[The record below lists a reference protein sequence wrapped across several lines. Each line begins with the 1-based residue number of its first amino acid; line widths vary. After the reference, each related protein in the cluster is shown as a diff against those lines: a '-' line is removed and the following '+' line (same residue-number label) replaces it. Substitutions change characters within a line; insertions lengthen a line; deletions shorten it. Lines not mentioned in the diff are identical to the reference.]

1 MERTRKQQRA
11 IFEMEDTTLDM
22 TKAALDLFNNILH
35 AEQDG
40 KSDGELLNIVKLTSA
55 FIGDGCI
62 DSLVK
67 NIKRFDLVYKD

>member
-1 MERTRKQQRA
+1 MERTRKQQRE
-11 IFEMEDTTLDM
+11 IFEMEDTTLDAI
-22 TKAALDLFNNILH
+22 KAALGLFNKILH

-40 KSDGELLNIVKLTSA
+40 KSDGELLNIVKLTSG

-67 NIKRFDLVYKD
+67 DIERFDLVYKD